1 MTLSKEE
8 FENGAEYMYRAGTE
22 KLEQTVTI
30 TADEKQNSNSNMESA
45 GDINNVDAIKED
57 MEKAKN
63 SSAEDIDDEFNNSF
77 GCE

>member
-1 MTLSKEE
+1 MDLTQEE

-22 KLEQTVTI
+22 KLEPTVTI
-30 TADEKQNSNSNMESA
+30 TADEKQNSNSNMETA
-45 GDINNVDAIKED
+45 TDINNVDAIRED